1 MKAQL
6 ERVEMERNVLWEAM
20 KLLALLFCRLEDG
33 ERRWVDIVK
42 EIPNRFESYVHGATK
57 VCIQNV
63 LGTLWVLYQAV
74 DLHQVT
80 IEYDDEG
87 HLTTMERAKEEL
99 DELTTTITDKS
110 DLWMEKPD

>member
-1 MKAQL
+1 M
-6 ERVEMERNVLWEAM
+6 
-20 KLLALLFCRLEDG
+20 
-33 ERRWVDIVK
+33 
-42 EIPNRFESYVHGATK
+42 
-57 VCIQNV
+57 
-63 LGTLWVLYQAV
+63 